1 MITHTKDASTS
12 PPLVP
17 DPTESVPRIVLEG
30 ISQGLRETLPSF
42 LAYLDRHSTDRW
54 LLFSDYVLNAPGR
67 YHDVYAF
74 TLVPGGQYWNAIS
87 AEFARVDCPDFKKVR
102 RVDPAM
108 LRLMQDPRLFTVCFV
123 VKPPG
128 IVTRDLSTIRQII
141 DRSVLKMEQDQPT
154 GANRLR
160 LWKMKKLQQEAKAKR
175 FNVRLMNYILLAST
189 FAGQLSYLLASHR
202 RATRIG
208 WFSDRDALIDA
219 YDTLAHDLYA
229 TTVAASCYHGCSG
242 WTGPA
247 LGSNPSPAGNATPW
261 SDPFTRVPDHF
272 AGAISG
278 WDLGKNMILPSPK
291 YGDILGEAVVGREG
305 VHVIHVEFR
314 SSGNLVQ
321 GLSRDIKT
329 TRARQNS

>member
-1 MITHTKDASTS
+1 M
-12 PPLVP
+12 
-17 DPTESVPRIVLEG
+17 
-30 ISQGLRETLPSF
+30 LPSF
-42 LAYLDRHSTDRW
+42 LAYLDRHRTDRW

-87 AEFARVDCPDFKKVR
+87 EDVTRVDSPDFKKVY

-108 LRLMQDPRLFTVCFV
+108 LRLLQDPRLFTVCFV

-128 IVTRDLSTIRQII
+128 IVTRDLSTLRQII
-141 DRSVLKMEQDQPT
+141 DRSVLKMEWDRPT
-154 GANRLR
+154 GANKLR
-160 LWKMKKLQQEAKAKR
+160 LGKMKKLQQEAKAKR
-175 FNVRLMNYILLAST
+175 FNVRLLNYILLAST
-189 FAGQLSYLLASHR
+189 FAGQLTYLVASHR

-247 LGSNPSPAGNATPW
+247 LGSNLSPAGTDTPW

-278 WDLGKNMILPSPK
+278 WDFDKNMILSPAK
-291 YGDILGEAVVGREG
+291 YGDVLGEAIAGREG
-305 VHVIHVEFR
+305 VHVISLEFR
-314 SSGNLVQ
+314 WSGELVQ
-321 GLSRDIKT
+321 GLSRNVRS
-329 TRARQNS
+329 TRAQPSN